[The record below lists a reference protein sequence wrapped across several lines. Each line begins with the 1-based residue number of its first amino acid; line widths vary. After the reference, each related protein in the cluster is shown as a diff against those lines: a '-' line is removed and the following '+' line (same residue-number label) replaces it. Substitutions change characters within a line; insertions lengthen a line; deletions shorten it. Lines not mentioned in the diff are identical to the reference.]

1 MTARPPPTAPPR
13 ASRILS
19 VRERKAA
26 QALATVASWSAAL
39 PLVAPRL
46 LELLQPP
53 NFNFFWRPQEE
64 TQISPATPARKLRR
78 LSEATATLFSS
89 GQGCTAPSSSVVA
102 FRARLMAAHEHT
114 VSVSALRE
122 AEFARARVQCPVYAT
137 ADPVLGRPTATAC
150 LTEERETWRGTAKT
164 GDCDGQDEQS
174 PARLRQSLLTVLPVD
189 MLLALWPLERILS
202 GVQVCRLLRKELTK
216 IAAIRPMLDHGL
228 VRYMYNWTCS
238 AYRCSAGAGCV
249 EGKPAGLCRFCAPD
263 PSQDAAIDVRRLY
276 PDVPGSGCHQR
287 ICPGYCQ
294 CGNCVRRSIVSI
306 ASSLDYLATPL
317 S

>member
-1 MTARPPPTAPPR
+1 
-13 ASRILS
+13 
-19 VRERKAA
+19 
-26 QALATVASWSAAL
+26 
-39 PLVAPRL
+39 
-46 LELLQPP
+46 
-53 NFNFFWRPQEE
+53 
-64 TQISPATPARKLRR
+64 
-78 LSEATATLFSS
+78 
-89 GQGCTAPSSSVVA
+89 
-102 FRARLMAAHEHT
+102 MAAHEHT

-150 LTEERETWRGTAKT
+150 LTEERETWRGTAKA

-216 IAAIRPMLDHGL
+216 IAAIRPLLDHGL

-238 AYRCSAGAGCV
+238 AFRCSAGTGCV
-249 EGKPAGLCRFCAPD
+249 EGKPQAGLCRFCAPD

-276 PDVPGSGCHQR
+276 PDVPGSDCHQR
-287 ICPGYCQ
+287 ICPGYCH